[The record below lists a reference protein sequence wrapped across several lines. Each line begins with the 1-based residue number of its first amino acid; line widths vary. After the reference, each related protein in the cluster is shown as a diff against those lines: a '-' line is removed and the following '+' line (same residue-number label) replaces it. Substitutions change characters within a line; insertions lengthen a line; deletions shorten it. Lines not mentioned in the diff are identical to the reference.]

1 MWLWNLV
8 VFVDYSGRCEVEIC
22 CAFVLLLA
30 VILTKVLHVGNERL
44 LSVFLKTNKF
54 LVLVF
59 FSLIEKIR
67 CCSG

>member
-22 CAFVLLLA
+22 CAFVLFLA
-30 VILTKVLHVGNERL
+30 IILTKVLGNERL
-44 LSVFLKTNKF
+44 LSVFLKMNKF

-59 FSLIEKIR
+59 SL
-67 CCSG
+67 